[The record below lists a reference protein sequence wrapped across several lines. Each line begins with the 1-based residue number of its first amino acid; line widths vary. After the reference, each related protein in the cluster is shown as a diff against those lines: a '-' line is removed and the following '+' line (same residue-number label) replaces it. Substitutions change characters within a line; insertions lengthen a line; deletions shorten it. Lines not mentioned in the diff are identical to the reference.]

1 MSTISALQYG
11 VLGIQ
16 RGLQA
21 LKGDAAKIA
30 SKDAMESSQ
39 AADANIVGP
48 LVHLTQD
55 KLQVAAS
62 AKVIQRVDEAIGSLL
77 DEKA

>member
-1 MSTISALQYG
+1 MSTISGFQNG

-21 LKGDAAKIA
+21 LKEDAAKIA

-48 LVHLTQD
+48 LVNLTQD
-55 KLQVAAS
+55 KLQIAAS
-62 AKVIQRVDEAIGSLL
+62 AKVIERIDEAIGSLF
-77 DEKA
+77 DKKA

>member
-1 MSTISALQYG
+1 MSTVSAFQQG
-11 VLGIQ
+11 ILGIQ

-21 LKGDAAKIA
+21 LKEDAAKIA

-39 AADANIVGP
+39 AANANIVEP
-48 LVHLTQD
+48 LAHLTQD

-62 AKVIQRVDEAIGSLL
+62 AKVIERVDEAIGSLF